1 MEEITS
7 SYLNYVALNHESR
20 INKIKEQIKSMQSL
34 ALIQNEERT
43 DVQLSIY
50 YLIKHKYKVVLKKK
64 NNKAYYQVRYIEHLS
79 ILSNVHKNSPA
90 VKALFNGYSYNVGI
104 SVLFRLCIALCLTF
118 EESYDW
124 FRMWGYELNC
134 NSHKWRIIA
143 NLLAKYTANP
153 QCDLCTIREK
163 IEKSNMESISNG
175 GPSLNPKKNSNK

>member
-64 NNKAYYQVRYIEHLS
+64 NYKAYYQVRDIEHLS

-90 VKALFNGYSYNVGI
+90 VKALINDYSYNVDL
-104 SVLFRLCIALCLTF
+104 S
-118 EESYDW
+118 
-124 FRMWGYELNC
+124 ELN
-134 NSHKWRIIA
+134 R
-143 NLLAKYTANP
+143 L
-153 QCDLCTIREK
+153 
-163 IEKSNMESISNG
+163 
-175 GPSLNPKKNSNK
+175 

>member
-1 MEEITS
+1 
-7 SYLNYVALNHESR
+7 
-20 INKIKEQIKSMQSL
+20 MQSL

-43 DVQLSIY
+43 DVQLRTYYSIK
-50 YLIKHKYKVVLKKK
+50 LKYKVVLKKK
-64 NNKAYYQVRYIEHLS
+64 NNKAYYQVRDIEHLS

-134 NSHKWRIIA
+134 NSHK
-143 NLLAKYTANP
+143 
-153 QCDLCTIREK
+153 
-163 IEKSNMESISNG
+163 
-175 GPSLNPKKNSNK
+175 